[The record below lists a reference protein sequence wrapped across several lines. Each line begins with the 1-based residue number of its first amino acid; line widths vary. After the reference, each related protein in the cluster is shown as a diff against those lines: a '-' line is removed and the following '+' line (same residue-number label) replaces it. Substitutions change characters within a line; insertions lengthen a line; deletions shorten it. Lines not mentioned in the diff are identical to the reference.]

1 MDILVR
7 LTWAVLPGL
16 VVGIVMGFFNH
27 QQKARDQQAEETDI
41 QRKRSEQ
48 VRISLLVA
56 AAKLSYAVA
65 MAVKRGKP
73 NGESRRALTSTGKPS
88 LPLNSLSASY
98 SQKKL
103 RKTERRTT
111 MNNLTTI
118 LRAYTEGKATLE
130 ETNAKLAEL
139 GTDLRLDPARNVITE
154 AELTTHGLLDTGTG
168 TLDKVRVTD
177 GRLDHAVNEVSESGT
192 VNMPAWVYLDGKRYT
207 VKGAALEEC

>member
-73 NGESRRALTSTGKPS
+73 NGEIEEGIDQYREAIIAFK
-88 LPLNSLSASY
+88 
-98 SQKKL
+98 QF
-103 RKTERRTT
+103 ERE
-111 MNNLTTI
+111 L
-118 LRAYTEGKATLE
+118 
-130 ETNAKLAEL
+130 LAEK
-139 GTDLRLDPARNVITE
+139 ITE
-154 AELTTHGLLDTGTG
+154 
-168 TLDKVRVTD
+168 
-177 GRLDHAVNEVSESGT
+177 N
-192 VNMPAWVYLDGKRYT
+192 
-207 VKGAALEEC
+207 

>member
-1 MDILVR
+1 
-7 LTWAVLPGL
+7 
-16 VVGIVMGFFNH
+16 
-27 QQKARDQQAEETDI
+27 
-41 QRKRSEQ
+41 
-48 VRISLLVA
+48 
-56 AAKLSYAVA
+56 
-65 MAVKRGKP
+65 
-73 NGESRRALTSTGKPS
+73 
-88 LPLNSLSASY
+88 
-98 SQKKL
+98 
-103 RKTERRTT
+103 

-192 VNMPAWVYLDGKRYT
+192 VNMPAWVYLDGKQYA